1 MIGVEITF
9 RGIPPS
15 PELHDLVERQTA
27 RLVRVCEHLQ
37 SCRVAIERPWDRTHD
52 DCRVRIDITVPPG
65 HELVVSRTTSDDGH
79 EPPARIVRA
88 AFQAARRQ
96 ARELRSQQRG
106 GPRRS
111 RREARD

>member
-1 MIGVEITF
+1 MIAVEITF

-15 PELHDLVERQTA
+15 AELSDLVERQAA

-65 HELVVSRTTSDDGH
+65 HELVVSRTTTDDGH
-79 EPPARIVRA
+79 EPPARVVRA
-88 AFQAARRQ
+88 AFQTARRR
-96 ARELRSQQRG
+96 ARELRELTRA

-111 RREARD
+111 RRPAGA

>member
-1 MIGVEITF
+1 VIAVEITF

-15 PELHDLVERQTA
+15 PELHDLIERQTA

-37 SCRVAIERPWDRTHD
+37 SCRVAVERPWDRTHD
-52 DCRVRIDITVPPG
+52 DCRVRIDVTVPPH

-88 AFQAARRQ
+88 AFRAARRRV
-96 ARELRSQQRG
+96 RELREQTRT

-111 RREARD
+111 RGPAGA